1 MATTTLYRRQEVVNA
16 IATLKSK
23 GYKISGSSLLHHVLS
38 LTGFEWLF
46 PKYSRLTVN
55 VIAPRCRKAKEM
67 TFGEVIA
74 IARELAS
81 KPEPKTKAEPKSESK
96 PVSKSEP
103 EAQAEP
109 VA

>member
-1 MATTTLYRRQEVVNA
+1 MASTTLYRRMDVVNS
-16 IATLKSK
+16 INTLKNK

-38 LTGFEWLF
+38 LEGFEWLF

-55 VIAPRCRKAKEM
+55 VIAPRCRKPKEM
-67 TFGEVIA
+67 TFGEIIA
-74 IARELAS
+74 IAREIGN
-81 KPEPKTKAEPKSESK
+81 KPEPKAEPKPDPKPEPK
-96 PVSKSEP
+96 PVS